1 MRLSIFRMPA
11 KLCLPYFI
19 ALFPGVFMNTAA
31 LREQIQKAQQH
42 EAESGLL
49 TRQLENQLPHLHR
62 AIQLP
67 EADANGVLTRF
78 VAAYIEEVPDL
89 LDAANEVA
97 REAGIESQ
105 VKPVLKIAEQYFLQP
120 PAIMAGHVGL
130 DSLLDEAYLAHRF
143 VEEVNDLYIKHLGQP
158 LIPLDMTVA
167 NLIAH
172 QLIGEEFANQLDEA
186 VHHAVDEMLNDES
199 FALESV
205 EAYREQLKSLATEA
219 AWKRWPCLSR
229 TLGIELELDQQA

>member
-1 MRLSIFRMPA
+1 
-11 KLCLPYFI
+11 
-19 ALFPGVFMNTAA
+19 MNTAA
-31 LREQIQKAQQH
+31 LREQIQKARQH
-42 EAESGLL
+42 EKETGLL
-49 TRQLENQLPHLHR
+49 TRQLESKLPHLHP

-67 EADANGVLTRF
+67 EADAQGVLTRF
-78 VAAYIEEVPDL
+78 VAAYIDEVPDL

-105 VKPVLKIAEQYFLQP
+105 IKPVLKIAEQYFLQP
-120 PAIMAGHVGL
+120 PVIMAGHVGL

-143 VEEVNDLYIKHLGQP
+143 VEEVNDLYIKHFGQP

-186 VHHAVDEMLNDES
+186 VHHAIDEMLNDES

-205 EAYREQLKSLATEA
+205 ETYREKLSSPDTGA
-219 AWKRWPCLSR
+219 AWKRWPCMGR
-229 TLGIELELDQQA
+229 RLGVGLELDQPAA

>member
-1 MRLSIFRMPA
+1 M
-11 KLCLPYFI
+11 
-19 ALFPGVFMNTAA
+19 
-31 LREQIQKAQQH
+31 
-42 EAESGLL
+42 
-49 TRQLENQLPHLHR
+49 
-62 AIQLP
+62 
-67 EADANGVLTRF
+67 LTRF
-78 VAAYIEEVPDL
+78 VAAYIDEVPDL

-105 VKPVLKIAEQYFLQP
+105 IKPVLKIAEQYFLQP
-120 PAIMAGHVGL
+120 PTIMAGHVGL

-143 VEEVNDLYIKHLGQP
+143 VEEVNDLYIKHFGQP

-205 EAYREQLKSLATEA
+205 EAYREKAQQPGHRRCVEALAVHVAPVGRRPGAGSASGLIRWTQSLWERACS
-219 AWKRWPCLSR
+219 RWRCVSR
-229 TLGIELELDQQA
+229 H